1 MENVRNSSRIPQH
14 WEVEN
19 ALIDIDF
26 STNTGKECASISNVD
41 TPANL
46 YRGTQT
52 QRSLTYCSIGNHRL
66 PSKRTGQQYI
76 EIVNPLNMTRCGVNG
91 A

>member
-14 WEVEN
+14 GEVEN

-26 STNTGKECASISNVD
+26 STNTGKECARISNVD

-46 YRGTQT
+46 YRDTQT
-52 QRSLTYCSIGNHRL
+52 QRSLTYFLLVIMACQVRERGNNIL
-66 PSKRTGQQYI
+66 K
-76 EIVNPLNMTRCGVNG
+76 
-91 A
+91 